1 MSFKHKMN
9 KKAMFFTILVIS
21 ILLLFVV
28 SYSFVSIVKD
38 RKPITRRVET
48 MNNFVY
54 SVETDLPR
62 QLYISG
68 FRTIFL
74 IEKEILETGSY
85 INNLND
91 TIEELF
97 YNGTL
102 NGAAQEL
109 MRGANFS
116 GIEGFLEERAEKIN
130 ADIQLENPVLTVTQD
145 NPWSIRFS
153 LTADLLVVDKTNMSL
168 WNKTQ
173 VIVAYVPI
181 ENFEDPVYIVGT
193 NNVVT
198 NKINQ
203 TSYTVFVEGSDV
215 SNLSAHLANSSYA
228 ESSLAPSFLQRLEG
242 NFDASDNGIESLV
255 YLPSLSS
262 QGIEIKEKSIVDYI
276 YFSTQNPSP
285 LYKTTGMPSWFKLD
299 ESHLDIYQVKSISYV
314 T

>member
-9 KKAMFFTILVIS
+9 KKAMFFTLLIIS
-21 ILLLFVV
+21 LLFLFVV
-28 SYSFVSIVKD
+28 SYSFVSIIKD

-74 IEKEILETGSY
+74 VEKNILETGSY
-85 INNLND
+85 ITNLNS
-91 TIEELF
+91 TIEEIF

-102 NGAAQEL
+102 DGVSQEL

-116 GIEGFLEERAEKIN
+116 GIQNFLEGRAEKVN
-130 ADIQLENPVLTVTQD
+130 AEVKLGNPVLKVTQD
-145 NPWSIRFS
+145 DPWNVKFS
-153 LTADLLVVDKTNMSL
+153 LSMDLLIIDKNNLSL

-173 VIVAYVPI
+173 KIEAYIPI
-181 ENFEDPVYIVGT
+181 ESFEDPIYIVET

-203 TSYTVFVEGSDV
+203 TPYETFVSGNDV
-215 SNLSAHLANSSYA
+215 SNLSSHLANSSYIS
-228 ESSLAPSFLQRLEG
+228 SSLAPSFLQRLEG
-242 NFDASDNGIESLV
+242 NFDASEQGIESLV
-255 YLPSLSS
+255 YLPALSS
-262 QGIEIKEKSIVDYI
+262 QGIAIKDKCIVDYI
-276 YFSTQNPSP
+276 YFSSQNPGP
-285 LYKTTGMPSWFKLD
+285 LYKTNGMPAWFKLD
-299 ESHLDIYQVKSISYV
+299 ENHLDSYQVENISYV
-314 T
+314 A